1 MLPGNFLRRLL
12 IKPAMALS
20 TSSFEKRAFRTLL
33 ALSAAALL
41 TGGGGQ
47 AIAQSTLPVSAE
59 DIISNHVD
67 EEIQRAISLLEESV
81 NINSGTMNFAGVRA
95 VALLLEPEFEELGF
109 TTEWIDGK
117 AFGRA
122 GHLVAQR
129 DGNGPRI
136 LLIGHLDTVFPED
149 SPLQKFERVDG
160 HFARGPGTTDMK
172 GGNVIMV
179 QALRALQ
186 AAGVLDNMSVRAIFT
201 GDEEL
206 SGSPKA
212 LRTAALIEAGK
223 WADYAIGFE
232 DGDGNPETAV
242 ISRRGSSG
250 WTLTTSGVR
259 AHSSQVFQP
268 EFGDGAIYEAAR
280 ILEAFRKD
288 LSGMSNLT
296 FNPGLILGGTDVQ
309 HEVAANRGSAFGKG
323 NVISGTAIV
332 TGDLRA
338 VSPEQWQEAT
348 QNMRAIVEDHLP
360 RTDASIVFDEGYPP
374 MASSAGNQAML
385 DLFNEVSQSL
395 ALGEVKAVNPRNAGA
410 ADISFVAND
419 VEMAMDGVGLMG
431 SGGHTL
437 DEVADLRTFAPQTKR
452 VAILMKRLSEL
463 N

>member
-1 MLPGNFLRRLL
+1 M
-12 IKPAMALS
+12 
-20 TSSFEKRAFRTLL
+20 
-33 ALSAAALL
+33 L
-41 TGGGGQ
+41 TGNLQRSIASVTMAILLSGSGWQ
-47 AIAQSTLPVSAE
+47 ALAQSTVPVSADE
-59 DIISNHVD
+59 IITSHVD
-67 EEIQRAISLLEESV
+67 EEIDRAISLLEKSV
-81 NINSGTMNFAGVRA
+81 NINSGTMNFEGVRA
-95 VALLLEPEFEELGF
+95 VGALLETEFEELGF
-109 TTEWIDGK
+109 RTEWIDGES
-117 AFGRA
+117 FGRA

-136 LLIGHLDTVFPED
+136 LLIGHLDTVFPVD
-149 SPLQKFERVDG
+149 SPLQKFELVDG

-179 QALRALQ
+179 QALRALD

-212 LRTAALIEAGK
+212 LRTAALIDGGK

-268 EFGDGAIYEAAR
+268 EYGDGAIYEAAR
-280 ILEAFRKD
+280 ILDAFRRD
-288 LSGMSNLT
+288 LSGMNNLT
-296 FNPGLILGGTDVQ
+296 FNPGLIVGGTDVTYD
-309 HEVAANRGSAFGKG
+309 VSANRGTAFGKD
-323 NVISGTAIV
+323 NVIASTVTV

-338 VSPEQWQEAT
+338 VSPEQWAEAT

-360 RTDASIVFDEGYPP
+360 KTNANIVFDEGYPP
-374 MASSAGNQAML
+374 MAASAGNEVLLEM
-385 DLFNEVSQSL
+385 FNDISQSL
-395 ALGEVKAVNPRNAGA
+395 GLGTVQAVNPRNAGA

-452 VAILMKRLSEL
+452 VALLLKRLSEL
-463 N
+463 Q